1 MAGGGG
7 VRPNWVEVT
16 CLLPKLFHMID
27 SVLYILVFL
36 SCTLDLLP
44 SLAGCQFLN
53 NIFKNS
59 ITVFVTFRGILRRH
73 KYFYKTSAVRII
85 QLYRHYTSI

>member
-16 CLLPKLFHMID
+16 CLLPKLFHVID

-36 SCTLDLLP
+36 SCTLD
-44 SLAGCQFLN
+44 
-53 NIFKNS
+53 I
-59 ITVFVTFRGILRRH
+59 ITTLSGVPVL
-73 KYFYKTSAVRII
+73 K
-85 QLYRHYTSI
+85 